1 MPIVEQMHAVL
12 FEDKSPHRAVDEL
25 LARAARDE
33 LTGAVL

>member
-25 LARAARDE
+25 
-33 LTGAVL
+33 TGAIL